1 MRTRFT
7 GRRRWYAGGVL
18 AAALLAP
25 LVSAPAPDA
34 LEAGFAN
41 PPAEARLRCY
51 WWWLNGHT
59 TRAAI
64 TRDLEEMK
72 SKGYGGALLVDAGG
86 AEQQGNRPVPAGPM
100 FGSPEWRELF
110 RHALAEADRLH
121 LELSLQ
127 IQSGWNLG
135 GPMVKPEQA
144 SKVLTWSRTTTAGPR
159 AFRATL
165 EQPPAKLDFYCDI
178 AVLAYPLRHGAAMP
192 KRSIRQLPIKS
203 AAVEAG
209 FSMPDGSRFLE
220 DVTPEAG
227 EEDAALR
234 DVRDVTS
241 SLSADGVFTWSVPQG
256 EWEILRIGYTASG
269 ARISTS
275 SGNWQ
280 GLAIDHMDRMAF
292 ETYWREVM
300 DPLMQDARPYLGR
313 TLRYL
318 ATDSW
323 ELGGTNWTGGFR
335 DEFRRRRGYDPLPY
349 LPVVAGRILEN
360 RESSNRFLNDLRRTV
375 GDLIL
380 SQHYVV
386 FAETA
391 ARYGLGLH
399 PESGGPHGA
408 PIDALETLGVSS
420 FPQTEFWARSAT
432 HRTTDADRF
441 FVKEAASAAHT
452 YGRTLV
458 AGEGPT
464 SIGPQWDESLW
475 DNLKP
480 SFDQAACEGLNRVV
494 WHTFTSSP
502 KEEGVP
508 GQEYFAGT
516 HLNPNVT
523 WWNEAGAFLGYI
535 NRTQFLLQQG
545 LPVADVVYYYGDQVP
560 NFAPLK
566 SSDPAHVLPGYDY
579 DSADEH
585 VLTARM
591 TVREGR
597 IVLPDGMSYRV
608 LALPPRDSI
617 SLDALR
623 AVRKLVAAGA
633 TVVGP
638 KPRRATGLGAA
649 DADVRAIADEVW
661 GGGKIRAEQ
670 TAKAALE
677 AAGVL
682 PDFSGPASLD
692 FIHRRARE
700 TEIYFIRNTKAEW
713 TDGEITLRVR
723 DKAPELWHPDTGQ
736 IEPQSAYRQLADGR
750 TQMPLR
756 LEPNGSVFVVFRR
769 AAGRHVLPPVTAGM
783 HIDLSARELVADRPG
798 SFTLRLSD
806 GGSLHAEVQAV
817 PEPALLT
824 GPWTVEFMPG
834 RRAPATVVFQALE
847 SWTANA
853 DLGIRYYSGTAVYR
867 AKFTAPAADR
877 LELDLGEVRELAHV
891 RVNGKD
897 LGTLWKKPFR
907 VSLDGAAHPGIN
919 ELEVAVTNFWPNR
932 LIGDQLLPE
941 AERMTHTNITKW
953 RADSPLM
960 PSGLLGPVTIRSSV
974 RVKLQQP

>member
-59 TRAAI
+59 TKAAI

-72 SKGYGGALLVDAGG
+72 AKGYGGALLVDAGG
-86 AEQQGNRPVPAGPM
+86 AEQQGNRPVPAGPI
-100 FGSPEWRELF
+100 FGSSEWRVLF
-110 RHALAEADRLH
+110 RHALAEADRLR

-135 GPMVKPEQA
+135 GPTVKPEQA
-144 SKVLTWSRTTTAGPR
+144 SKVLTWSRVAATGPR
-159 AFRATL
+159 EFHEPLA
-165 EQPPAKLDFYCDI
+165 QPPAKLGFYRDV
-178 AVLAYPLRHGAAMP
+178 AVLAYPLHHGAAMP
-192 KRSIRQLPIKS
+192 KRPIRQLSIKNAS
-203 AAVEAG
+203 TEAG
-209 FSMPDGSRFLE
+209 FSMPDGSKFLE
-220 DVTPEAG
+220 DVAPESG

-234 DVRDVTS
+234 DVRDLTAN
-241 SLSADGVFTWSVPQG
+241 LSADGAISWTVPQG

-269 ARISTS
+269 ARVSTS
-275 SGNWQ
+275 SGDWQ
-280 GLAIDHMDRMAF
+280 GLAIDYMDRTAL
-292 ETYWREVM
+292 ETYWRQVL
-300 DPLMQDARPYLGR
+300 DPLMEDARPYLGHA
-313 TLRYL
+313 LRYL

-323 ELGGTNWTGGFR
+323 ELGGTNWSGRFR

-349 LPVVAGRILEN
+349 LPVVAGRILES
-360 RESSNRFLNDLRRTV
+360 REASNRFLNDLRRTV
-375 GDLIL
+375 GDLIV
-380 SQHYVV
+380 SQHYAP
-386 FAETA
+386 FAEMA
-391 ARYGLGLH
+391 AKFGLGIH

-408 PIDALETLGVSS
+408 PIDALQTLAVSS

-441 FVKEAASAAHT
+441 FVKEAASVAHT
-452 YGRTLV
+452 YGRRLV
-458 AGEGPT
+458 AAEGPT

-480 SFDQAACEGLNRVV
+480 SFDQAICEGLNRLI

-502 KEEGVP
+502 KEAGVP

-523 WWNEAGAFLGYI
+523 WWSEAGAFVGYI
-535 NRTQFLLQQG
+535 DRTQFLLQQG
-545 LPVADVVYYYGDQVP
+545 LPVADVAYYYGDHVP

-566 SSDPAHVLPGYDY
+566 NSDPAHVLPGYDY
-579 DSADEH
+579 DSADER
-585 VLTARM
+585 VLTERM
-591 TVREGR
+591 TARNGR

-608 LALPPRDSI
+608 LVLPPRDSI

-623 AVRKLVAAGA
+623 AVRKLVLGGA
-633 TVVGP
+633 TIVGP
-638 KPRRATGLGAA
+638 KPRRATGLGAS
-649 DADVRAIADEVW
+649 DSDVRAIADELW
-661 GGGKIRAEQ
+661 DTGRIRAEQ
-670 TAKAALE
+670 TARAALE

-682 PDFSGPASLD
+682 PDLSGPASLD
-692 FIHRRARE
+692 FIHRRAGE
-700 TEIYFIRNTKAEW
+700 TEIYFVRNTRSEWIDAE
-713 TDGEITLRVR
+713 IALRVR
-723 DKAPELWHPDTGQ
+723 DKAPELWHPDTGR
-736 IEPQSAYRQLADGR
+736 IEPQAVYSQLSDGR
-750 TQMPLR
+750 TEIPLR
-756 LEPNGSVFVVFRR
+756 LEPNGSVFVVFRH
-769 AAGRHVLPPVTAGM
+769 AGVRHVLPPAAAGLR
-783 HIDLSARELVADRPG
+783 IDLGAGELTADHPG
-798 SFTLRLSD
+798 AFTLRLSD
-806 GGSLHAEVQAV
+806 GGSLRAEVKSV
-817 PEPALLT
+817 PEPAAVP
-824 GPWTVEFMPG
+824 GPWAVDFMPG
-834 RRAPATVVFQALE
+834 RRAPARAVFQSLE

-853 DLGIRYYSGTAVYR
+853 DPGIRYYSGTATYR
-867 AKFTAPAADR
+867 AKFTAPAADS

-891 RVNGKD
+891 RVNGRD

-907 VSLDGAAHPGIN
+907 VSLDGAARPGIN
-919 ELEVAVTNFWPNR
+919 DLEVEVTNFWPNR

-941 AERMTHTNITKW
+941 AERLTHTNITKW

-960 PSGLLGPVTIRSSV
+960 PSGLLGPVTVRSSV
-974 RVKLQQP
+974 RAKLK